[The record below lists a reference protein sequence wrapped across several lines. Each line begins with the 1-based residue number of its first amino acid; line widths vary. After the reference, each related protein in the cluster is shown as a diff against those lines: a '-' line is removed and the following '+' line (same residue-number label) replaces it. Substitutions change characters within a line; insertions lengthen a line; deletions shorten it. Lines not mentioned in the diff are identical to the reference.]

1 MARRLE
7 RDHAT
12 ARPPSRDGVS
22 PSCVAL
28 PSGPWATVLDFLA
41 QRLPKVARDDWHARM
56 QRGEVV
62 DPQGLPVPPHAPYRP
77 QTRLYYWR
85 SLPTEPRIPFEER
98 IVHQDEHI
106 VVADKPHF
114 LPVTPGGRYVQET
127 LLVRLKRRLGID
139 TLVPA
144 HRLDRDTA
152 GLVLFTVRP
161 DTRDAYQ
168 RLFRERQ
175 VAKVYEAVAP
185 LRADL
190 AFPLTRRSR
199 LVECEERFM
208 QMREA
213 PGEPNAETVIELI
226 RPLEGPSTLRPPAS
240 ANVPQQPRAPH
251 ELAHYRLTPVTGQ
264 KHQLRAHM
272 NGLGLPILHDRIY
285 PVLMPEPPP
294 GQEGQDHDPPLQ
306 LLARTLAFRDPIT
319 GRDRR
324 FDSGRTLLM
333 APCPPPTATR

>member
-7 RDHAT
+7 RQHAAT
-12 ARPPSRDGVS
+12 RPPSRDGVS

-28 PSGPWATVLDFLA
+28 PSGPWPTVLDFLA
-41 QRLPKVARDDWHARM
+41 QRLPKVARSDWHARM

-62 DPQGLPVPPHAPYRP
+62 DPQGLPVPPQAPYRP

-85 SLPTEPRIPFEER
+85 SLPHEPRLLFEEH

-114 LPVTPGGRYVQET
+114 LPVTPGGRHVQET

-175 VAKVYEAVAP
+175 VEKVYEAVAP
-185 LRADL
+185 LRPDL
-190 AFPLTRRSR
+190 PLPLTRRSR

-208 QMREA
+208 QMREVE
-213 PGEPNAETVIELI
+213 GEPNAHTHVSLI
-226 RPLEGPSTLRPPAS
+226 RHLPAGLPGCPPLG
-240 ANVPQQPRAPH
+240 
-251 ELAHYRLTPVTGQ
+251 HYRLVPTTGQ
-264 KHQLRAHM
+264 KHQLRAHLCA
-272 NGLGLPILHDRIY
+272 LGLPILHDRIY
-285 PVLMPEPPP
+285 PVLLPEPAA
-294 GQEGQDHDPPLQ
+294 GDEENHDRPLQ
-306 LLARTLAFRDPIT
+306 LLARELAFRDPLT
-319 GRDRR
+319 GEDRR
-324 FDSGRTLLM
+324 FVSTRRLALAPAPQDAGLGR
-333 APCPPPTATR
+333 